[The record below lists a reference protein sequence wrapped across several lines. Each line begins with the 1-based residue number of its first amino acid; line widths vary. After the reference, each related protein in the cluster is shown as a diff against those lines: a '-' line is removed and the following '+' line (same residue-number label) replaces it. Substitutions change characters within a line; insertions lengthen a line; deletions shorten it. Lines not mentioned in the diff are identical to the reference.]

1 MFAKTLAM
9 KMMFRM
15 MGLPTCR
22 EVDQFAYDF
31 LEGQLDPH
39 ITRQVARHLKTCK
52 NCERFMTSYRKTRF
66 LDQSPPSIALDPEF
80 KQKMLEFLR
89 TENRE

>member
-9 KMMFRM
+9 NLMFRM
-15 MGLPTCR
+15 MGLPTCA

-31 LEGQLDPH
+31 LEGALDPN
-39 ITRQVARHLKTCK
+39 IIRQVERHLKTCR
-52 NCERFMTSYRKTRF
+52 NCERFMVSYRKTRA
-66 LDQSPPSIALDPEF
+66 LGHSPLTITLDPEF
-80 KQKMLEFLR
+80 KEKMLEFLR